1 MFGHKKP
8 AEVPVVDEGA
18 EQLKKLLTDL
28 PGNIQQS
35 VAAGMAT
42 AFKGMQAPTAP
53 TAPAPKADE
62 KPTPAPLIPEG
73 VDLDELSGTDMVKL
87 LLGAMDTK
95 ITQLGEAISPKFDQL
110 ANAMQTKNIRDDVKD
125 VAGKDPNFWKY
136 QEVMA
141 GIAKQ
146 HPSLGAGDLFN
157 LAKTKAPEIGEAIA
171 ADKKAADEKEAEDNP
186 EKVVPFGG
194 LTPTS
199 GLSAE
204 GKGEMD
210 FSTAADKA
218 WDDIMSE
225 IPQDIIGGAN
235 N

>member
-8 AEVPVVDEGA
+8 AEVPVVDEGT

-28 PGNIQQS
+28 PANIQQS
-35 VAAGMAT
+35 VTAGMAT
-42 AFKGMQAPTAP
+42 AFKGMQAPQAP
-53 TAPAPKADE
+53 AAPAPKADE

-87 LLGAMDTK
+87 MLSAMDTK
-95 ITQLGEAISPKFDQL
+95 ITQLGDAIGPKFDQL
-110 ANAMQTKNIRDDVKD
+110 ANAMQTKSIKDDVKD

-146 HPSLGAGDLFN
+146 YPALAPSDLYE
-157 LAKTKAPEIGEAIA
+157 LAKSRAPEIGEAIA
-171 ADKKAADEKEAEDNP
+171 ADKKKVDDEEAVKEGSKEL
-186 EKVVPFGG
+186 PFGG

-199 GLSAE
+199 GHSTE
-204 GKGEMD
+204 GAGEMD
-210 FSTAADKA
+210 FATAADKA
-218 WDDIMSE
+218 WEEAMSE
-225 IPQDIIGGAN
+225 VPADIIGGAN